1 MQLRQTIWITVLIV
15 AFALA
20 AGSLLARTA
29 TAKAQPGPIYLLT
42 LKASI
47 NPITQEYVTSNIA
60 RAQRAGASL
69 IIIQLD
75 TPGGDLSSMK
85 QIIDAILAS
94 SVPVVVW
101 IAPTGAWGASAG
113 TFITMA
119 SDVAVMAH
127 GTTIGAAHP
136 VDIGGGAPGG
146 PSPLPTETTPSQ
158 TASSSAENPVGQKIV
173 NFSATYARS
182 ITEQKRKDPR
192 AAAWAEQAVR
202 ESATLTADEAL
213 KMGVVDLLADNLTEL
228 QQKLNGY
235 RTKDGRTLTI
245 EGAPIEQVDMTWR
258 QQLLNYL
265 ADPNLTYILLL
276 IGIYG
281 LIYEFFS
288 PGVGFGFAIGGISL
302 LLAFMGLSVL
312 PINLAGLALI
322 LFGALLMVL
331 DIFTPTHGVLTTMG
345 VVSLLGGSLT
355 LFNIPD
361 SPIQLSWWN
370 ILATVG
376 TVTAFSVFIVG
387 KGLLAQRRTPVTGLE
402 GMVGASGVVK
412 QRLDPIGFVLVQGE
426 HWKAQTA
433 DGQPL
438 EAGQAVRVER
448 VEYGKLIVRQR
459 DSA

>member
-1 MQLRQTIWITVLIV
+1 MPMRIV
-15 AFALA
+15 ILTLGAALA
-20 AGSLLARTA
+20 LSVAVALPASAA
-29 TAKAQPGPIYLLT
+29 APSQPGPVYLLP

-47 NPITQEYVTSNIA
+47 NPITQEYLTSSIA
-60 RAQRAGASL
+60 RAQREGASL

-75 TPGGDLSSMK
+75 TPGGLLSSMK
-85 QIIDAILAS
+85 EIIDAMLAS
-94 SVPVVVW
+94 SVPIVVW
-101 IAPTGAWGASAG
+101 VAPTGAWAASAG

-146 PSPLPTETTPSQ
+146 PSPVPSPASAPPQ
-158 TASSSAENPVGQKIV
+158 TGSASTGNPVGEKIV

-192 AAAWAEQAVR
+192 AGAWAEQAVR
-202 ESATLTADEAL
+202 QSSTLTADEAL

-228 QQKLNGY
+228 LPKLNGY
-235 RTKDGRTLTI
+235 RTKDGRVITT
-245 EGAPIEQVDMTWR
+245 ENAVVKQVNMDWR

-265 ADPNLTYILLL
+265 TDPNLTYILLL

-302 LLAFMGLSVL
+302 LLALMGLSVL
-312 PINLAGLALI
+312 PVNYVGLALI

-331 DIFTPTHGVLTTMG
+331 DVFSPSHGVLTTMG
-345 VVSLLGGSLT
+345 VVSLLSGSLT
-355 LFNIPD
+355 LFNVPE
-361 SPIQLSWWN
+361 SSIQVSLWN
-370 ILATVG
+370 VLATVG
-376 TVTAFSVFIVG
+376 TVTAFSVFILS
-387 KGLLAQRRTPVTGLE
+387 KGLLAQRRAPVSGLE
-402 GMVGASGVVK
+402 GMVGQPGVVK
-412 QRLDPIGFVLVQGE
+412 ERLDPAGLVLVQGE

-433 DGQPL
+433 DGTRL

-448 VEYGKLIVRQR
+448 VEYGKLIVRRR
-459 DSA
+459 DAA